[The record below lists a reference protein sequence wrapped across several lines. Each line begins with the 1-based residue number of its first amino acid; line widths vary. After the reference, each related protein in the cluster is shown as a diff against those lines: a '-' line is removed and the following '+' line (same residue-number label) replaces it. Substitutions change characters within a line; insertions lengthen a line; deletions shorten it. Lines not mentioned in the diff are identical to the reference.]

1 MAGYGR
7 GNGRRRFALIRVSCT
22 VSFPSHPLRTLKIL
36 TIFGTRPEIIRLS
49 LIIELLDRHAEQIL
63 VHTGQNY
70 DPNLSDVFLRE
81 LGVRKI
87 DHHLGIRASS
97 FGDQAGQILT
107 RVEALLELER
117 PDRILILGDTN
128 SGLAA
133 IVAARRGVPVYHLEA
148 GNRCYDNRVPEEVN
162 RRIIDHCSTVLM
174 PYTTRS
180 AENLVAEGIARER
193 IFVIGNP
200 ILEVLERFEAR
211 ISRSRVLP
219 RLGLRRHGYFVATM
233 HRAENVDQVDRL
245 QRHLAAI
252 DALAK
257 NFRQPVVL
265 SVHPRTAEKIA
276 RSGWKANPGRIR
288 LVQPLGLFDFIQLEK
303 QARGVVTDSGTVQEE
318 ACIFGLP
325 NVTIRDVTER
335 PETTECGSNILAS
348 DSSET
353 LIAGMRLALE
363 VGVGWTPPA
372 EYTKRNVAATVA
384 RILLSHRQ
392 PVVR

>member
-1 MAGYGR
+1 MP
-7 GNGRRRFALIRVSCT
+7 SKP
-22 VSFPSHPLRTLKIL
+22 FPVKIL

-49 LIIELLDRHAEQIL
+49 LIIELLDRHADQVL

-81 LGVRKI
+81 MGVRKI
-87 DHHLGIRASS
+87 DHHLGIRSYS
-97 FGDQAGQILT
+97 FGDQTGQILT
-107 RVEALLELER
+107 RVEALLESER
-117 PDRILILGDTN
+117 PDRVLILGDTN

-193 IFVIGNP
+193 VYVIGNP
-200 ILEVLERFEAR
+200 IFEVLERFGPQIA
-211 ISRSRVLP
+211 RSRVLR
-219 RLGLRRHGYFVATM
+219 RLALRRREYFVATM
-233 HRAENVDQVDRL
+233 HRAENVDQPDRL
-245 QRHLAAI
+245 QRHLAAL
-252 DALAK
+252 DALAAEFK
-257 NFRQPVVL
+257 QPVVL
-265 SVHPRTAEKIA
+265 SVHPRTAERIT
-276 RSGWKANPGRIR
+276 RSGWRADPRRIR
-288 LVQPLGLFDFIQLEK
+288 LEKPLSLVDFIHLEK
-303 QARGVVTDSGTVQEE
+303 QARGVITDSGTVQEE

-348 DSSET
+348 DSTEI

-363 VGVGWTPPA
+363 TRESWAPPP
-372 EYTKRNVAATVA
+372 EYIKTNVAATVV
-384 RILLSHRQ
+384 RILLSHR
-392 PVVR
+392 